1 MNTQVHNVF
10 FRVSVVSA
18 CLLTAS
24 LPAYGDWQLP
34 QAQGQT
40 RQTIAQQGRQ
50 NRYPQDFINDYMRS
64 CKQSAV
70 KQGVSQ
76 QLAEKLC
83 TCTINRFQ
91 ARFSLEQFK
100 TLSRQAQ
107 QDGEPP
113 EVFTE
118 IGEACA
124 EQLTS

>member
-24 LPAYGDWQLP
+24 LPAYGDWQLA

-40 RQTIAQQGRQ
+40 LQTIAQQQRQ

-107 QDGEPP
+107 QNGEPP

>member
-1 MNTQVHNVF
+1 MNTQVHNLF
-10 FRVSVVSA
+10 FRLSVVSA

-24 LPAYGDWQLP
+24 LLGYKDVQSA

-40 RQTIAQQGRQ
+40 PQTIAQQRQ
-50 NRYPQDFINDYMRS
+50 NRYPPDFINDYMRN

-83 TCTINRFQ
+83 TCTVNRFQ
-91 ARFSLEQFK
+91 ARFTLEQFK

-107 QDGEPP
+107 QNGEPP